1 MLINVKVGLTMTNDE
16 ILKTLYSGYYSLYL
30 VNGETGKYTVLH
42 TTGLYEQYNQE
53 VNDFEGAIYDYACN
67 YVHEKDRTRVI
78 NNSKLSVVKASLQT
92 ERDVVVTYQMKNS
105 EEWRSLNFIRTID
118 YENTEMFLMGITIHN
133 KEQQQYFNT
142 NMLKDVLSLI
152 SEDFQAIH
160 RINLKSDKLETLYYK
175 INSDYYVNPNIPY
188 SFIEKEYRNNY
199 VDKTF
204 LAEMNAQMSRPVL
217 IKHFSVSDEPK
228 TYYYKENNG
237 NWYKMIMYKDK
248 TYTDEHPHIILA
260 VKESANDI
268 MLERNTIIGNLLL
281 SKMFSFTAL
290 IDLKNNTYDIFHSEN
305 DFYKRETTG
314 KFDALLNRSKE
325 YIYDED
331 YDYYRGIFND
341 ETLKLN
347 TFKERIFRAE
357 DSTGMMHFYNA
368 IVAKVM
374 IPDGERLLLII
385 TNEDEREINR
395 TRYETLKK
403 KHNTTQNILY
413 SLSDIYYAMY
423 YYSVDNNFVELIKT
437 PKDLKSM
444 AYENNTY
451 ETFFTEYANKKV
463 HPDFRERFL
472 RHTSLDYINGEL
484 LKGKNNINYEFMQK
498 FNDEYRWVSLDIQ
511 IMLSKN
517 GQVRELVFAE
527 KDINEERNLML
538 LHNNELKAAL
548 NAAKIANAAKSE
560 FLSNMSHDMRTPM
573 NAILGLTNIALA
585 HIDDKERVRSNLNNI
600 KTSGNH
606 LMQLINEVLD
616 MSHIE
621 SGKFILKKDIVSLP
635 ELFHE
640 IVCISQDRIKS
651 KHIHFKAEA
660 INITNEVIITDM
672 VRIRQ
677 ILTNVLINAIK
688 YTNDY
693 GKITLSIE
701 QLPSSS
707 DNMAEYKITI
717 SDTGIGMSQEFLQK
731 IYEPFERATDTTNSQ
746 IEGIGL
752 GMSIT
757 MKLVQAL
764 GGNIEVQSE
773 IKKGSTFI
781 ITLPFEYATKNT
793 KSNTKTDLSDYQI
806 IHYENE
812 NINLLSRIKEICT
825 NQKIAIF
832 HSYDISEYI
841 KDLNALGITRFY
853 LEPVFD
859 SDLIETEALEKSDAL
874 NSITLITNKKILVAD
889 DNEINRSIVCDYLED
904 VGITV
909 ETASNGKEAY
919 ETIISDNS
927 FDLVLM
933 DVKMPVMDGYEATKK
948 IRAHGDDYTDNIP
961 IIAMTANAFEEDI
974 AMSKQVG
981 MNEHISK
988 PIEVEKFYA
997 TIYNF
1002 LNS

>member
-1 MLINVKVGLTMTNDE
+1 
-16 ILKTLYSGYYSLYL
+16 
-30 VNGETGKYTVLH
+30 
-42 TTGLYEQYNQE
+42 
-53 VNDFEGAIYDYACN
+53 
-67 YVHEKDRTRVI
+67 
-78 NNSKLSVVKASLQT
+78 
-92 ERDVVVTYQMKNS
+92 
-105 EEWRSLNFIRTID
+105 
-118 YENTEMFLMGITIHN
+118 
-133 KEQQQYFNT
+133 
-142 NMLKDVLSLI
+142 
-152 SEDFQAIH
+152 
-160 RINLKSDKLETLYYK
+160 
-175 INSDYYVNPNIPY
+175 
-188 SFIEKEYRNNY
+188 
-199 VDKTF
+199 
-204 LAEMNAQMSRPVL
+204 
-217 IKHFSVSDEPK
+217 
-228 TYYYKENNG
+228 
-237 NWYKMIMYKDK
+237 
-248 TYTDEHPHIILA
+248 
-260 VKESANDI
+260 
-268 MLERNTIIGNLLL
+268 
-281 SKMFSFTAL
+281 
-290 IDLKNNTYDIFHSEN
+290 
-305 DFYKRETTG
+305 
-314 KFDALLNRSKE
+314 
-325 YIYDED
+325 
-331 YDYYRGIFND
+331 
-341 ETLKLN
+341 
-347 TFKERIFRAE
+347 
-357 DSTGMMHFYNA
+357 
-368 IVAKVM
+368 
-374 IPDGERLLLII
+374 
-385 TNEDEREINR
+385 
-395 TRYETLKK
+395 
-403 KHNTTQNILY
+403 
-413 SLSDIYYAMY
+413 
-423 YYSVDNNFVELIKT
+423 
-437 PKDLKSM
+437 
-444 AYENNTY
+444 
-451 ETFFTEYANKKV
+451 
-463 HPDFRERFL
+463 
-472 RHTSLDYINGEL
+472 
-484 LKGKNNINYEFMQK
+484 
-498 FNDEYRWVSLDIQ
+498 
-511 IMLSKN
+511 
-517 GQVRELVFAE
+517 
-527 KDINEERNLML
+527 
-538 LHNNELKAAL
+538 
-548 NAAKIANAAKSE
+548 
-560 FLSNMSHDMRTPM
+560 M

-606 LMQLINEVLD
+606 LLQLINEVLD

-660 INITNEVIITDM
+660 IKITNEVIITDI

-773 IKKGSTFI
+773 IGKGTTFT
-781 ITLPFEYATKNT
+781 ITIPFEYAAKDT
-793 KSNTKTDLSDYQI
+793 KSGIKTDLSDYQI
-806 IHYENE
+806 IYCENDDV
-812 NINLLSRIKEICT
+812 NLLNHVREVSLNKKT
-825 NQKIAIF
+825 AII
-832 HSYDISEYI
+832 HSYDIGEYI
-841 KDLNALGITRFY
+841 KEFNELGISKIY

-859 SDLIETEALEKSDAL
+859 SDLIETEALEKSDAI
-874 NSITLITNKKILVAD
+874 NSIKLITNKKILVAD

-974 AMSKQVG
+974 AMSRQVG